1 MRQRVAL
8 RSCIAGVSCC
18 ADGCLPSDGRARS
31 ESVSASCAMV
41 AWAIDGADR
50 LAILSFDACHVQTL
64 SSLLQA
70 IAIFKHIEIFQLR
83 ASLSIHGPDR
93 EVYKSL
99 RWTDRRGPRIKLGR
113 TTRAAS
119 SRPRLN
125 GTRRL
130 TLEHDRVGTGSMA
143 GRGYVPEQPATQ
155 CEGTCARAD

>member
-1 MRQRVAL
+1 VSSPEGNDQPASRPWRSAPTSPPGGVFRRKTKPATRQ
-8 RSCIAGVSCC
+8 
-18 ADGCLPSDGRARS
+18 GR
-31 ESVSASCAMV
+31 
-41 AWAIDGADR
+41 
-50 LAILSFDACHVQTL
+50 
-64 SSLLQA
+64 
-70 IAIFKHIEIFQLR
+70 R

-130 TLEHDRVGTGSMA
+130 TLEHDRVETGSM
-143 GRGYVPEQPATQ
+143 VPEQAATQ
-155 CEGTCARAD
+155 CDGTCARDCTYLISAVVTKPGPTAKERYCRYVALIEYKPQHCQRQ